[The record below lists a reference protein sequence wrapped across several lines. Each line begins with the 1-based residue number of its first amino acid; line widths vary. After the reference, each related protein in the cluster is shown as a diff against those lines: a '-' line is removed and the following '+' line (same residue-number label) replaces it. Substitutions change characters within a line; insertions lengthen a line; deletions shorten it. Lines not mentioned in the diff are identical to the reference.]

1 MKKEEEEEEE
11 EEEKE
16 KRLIHLHMTER
27 KIQVMGEGEGR
38 GEREK
43 LMKRSRSETQNWWSR
58 DRRDNEWR
66 QRRLSGDVTRV
77 EIPTTPGFSARI
89 LRQDS
94 PPGFSARILD
104 PKNGSHWLL
113 LIYRGLSA
121 FPLS

>member
-1 MKKEEEEEEE
+1 
-11 EEEKE
+11 
-16 KRLIHLHMTER
+16 MTER

-77 EIPTTPGFSARI
+77 EIPTTPGFSATI

-94 PPGFSARILD
+94 PPGFSARILRQD
-104 PKNGSHWLL
+104 SRSEKWLPL
-113 LIYRGLSA
+113 APVNIPRAVGISAQLIASGWAWNSWEDSRK
-121 FPLS
+121 